1 MTKIRGFELV
11 SSYTN
16 QGLTA
21 KTGKRPTR
29 LVNDLKVA
37 RAHGDCSRGNRPRA
51 NWGQGLYASG

>member
-21 KTGKRPTR
+21 KTGNGPRGWLR
-29 LVNDLKVA
+29 LKGG